1 MPGSG
6 SCWWLQSALY
16 SRGGG
21 GGESL
26 GGHGCLRELPPKP
39 PMSTASDEPL
49 TNLLP
54 PRLDYE
60 RFVEL
65 VASSG
70 QPMECEISDEETVA
84 GYAAIFD

>member
-1 MPGSG
+1 M
-6 SCWWLQSALY
+6 SA
-16 SRGGG
+16 
-21 GGESL
+21 
-26 GGHGCLRELPPKP
+26 
-39 PMSTASDEPL
+39 ASDEPL